1 MASNDF
7 FWRKENGEWVRRKGK
22 GKKRGE
28 WVRNKRKESGEE
40 RERDRRAFLVASPN
54 FTHQNN

>member
-40 RERDRRAFLVASPN
+40 RETVEHS
-54 FTHQNN
+54 